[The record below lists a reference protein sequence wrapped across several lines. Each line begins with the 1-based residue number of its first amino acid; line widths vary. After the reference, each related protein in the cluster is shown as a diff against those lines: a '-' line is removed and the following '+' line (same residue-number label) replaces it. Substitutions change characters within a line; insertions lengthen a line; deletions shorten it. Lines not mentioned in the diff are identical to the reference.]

1 MGFILKFQFLV
12 PYVEVVNDDLLKC
25 YSMFHLLN
33 HLVFPMNLQIAEI
46 IKEDLWPNPL
56 KYFNNVI
63 LFIIICSFLFFCGF
77 FFCFICVVTQ

>member
-12 PYVEVVNDDLLKC
+12 PYVKVINDDLLKC
-25 YSMFHLLN
+25 YSMFLLLN
-33 HLVFPMNLQIAEI
+33 YLVFPMNLQIAEI

-63 LFIIICSFLFFCGF
+63 FFIIICSFLSFCGIVF
-77 FFCFICVVTQ
+77 LSA